1 MLIKVLGI
9 LLVLSSS
16 LFCVWASLLPPQDI
30 TGAAKIFI
38 VHTKNPAVR
47 QRPTTATAKHDK
59 PASTNAEPVPREGT
73 QPPVSDMNDA
83 LEDALALGNTARDAD
98 PPRYEDAEIAYRLA
112 AKLNPKDPRPYIGL
126 GNIWSD
132 QKRYAEASR
141 IYKQALTAMASD
153 SSGRKWTVRGQSA
166 SPGWDDQSAEWHAYL
181 GNTLLQTKDFAAAG
195 IEFQNATERNPTNDQ
210 WHVLLGYSLLQQ
222 GRFGEASRSL
232 KEASR
237 LKPGKAEYRQLLQL
251 ANNRKKASD

>member
-1 MLIKVLGI
+1 MRIKVLGI
-9 LLVLSSS
+9 LLVLSTG
-16 LFCVWASLLPPQDI
+16 LFSVWASLLPPQDI

-38 VHTKNPAVR
+38 VHPKNPPVR
-47 QRPTTATAKHDK
+47 QRSPSATTKHDK
-59 PASTNAEPVPREGT
+59 SASTNSEPVPRGT
-73 QPPVSDMNDA
+73 QQPVSDMNDA
-83 LEDALALGNTARDAD
+83 LEDALALGNSARDGE
-98 PPRYEDAEIAYRLA
+98 PPRSEDAEKAYRLA

-126 GNIWSD
+126 GNLWSD

-141 IYKQALTAMASD
+141 IYKQALIAMASD
-153 SSGRKWTVRGQSA
+153 SSGRKWTLRGQAA

-210 WHVLLGYSLLQQ
+210 WHALRGYSLLQQ

-232 KEASR
+232 REALR
-237 LKPGKAEYRQLLQL
+237 LKPGKVEYRQLLQL
-251 ANNRKKASD
+251 ANNRKKASE